1 MKIIN
6 IGRSSNNDVVI
17 SNDEKVSR
25 THCQII
31 QDDMGNFRLIDV
43 NSSNGTYINGVRRA
57 GEVILNRSD
66 IVRIGNTTL
75 PWQTYFSVNTPG
87 GYPHTVTPTPPSGP
101 VLPPKDDV
109 DDDEPFN
116 VIGLIGFIGSLIG
129 LITCWIPFGCFVTCL
144 IGMVLSIIGL
154 CRPRKGLAT
163 TGLIISIFNLI
174 IGAIITILVMSA

>member
-6 IGRSSNNDVVI
+6 IGRSSHNDVVI

-31 QDDMGNFRLIDV
+31 QDDMGNFRLMDL

-75 PWQTYFSVNTPG
+75 PWQTYFREIGGNTG
-87 GYPHTVTPTPPSGP
+87 FDSMSSNQDH
-101 VLPPKDDV
+101 VLPP
-109 DDDEPFN
+109 DDEPFN
-116 VIGLIGFIGSLIG
+116 GIGLAGFILALIG
-129 LITCWIPFGCFVTCL
+129 LITCWVPYVCFGTWL
-144 IGMVLSIIGL
+144 IGLIFSIIGM
-154 CRPRKGLAT
+154 CKPRKGLAT
-163 TGLIISIFNLI
+163 AGLIISIVNLI
-174 IGAIITILVMSA
+174 LDTIITIALFA

>member
-6 IGRSSNNDVVI
+6 IGRSSHNDVVI

-75 PWQTYFSVNTPG
+75 PWQTYFSVYNPG
-87 GYPHTVTPTPPSGP
+87 GYPHTVSPTPPSGP

-116 VIGLIGFIGSLIG
+116 GIGLAGFILALIG
-129 LITCWIPFGCFVTCL
+129 LITCWVPYVCFGTWL
-144 IGMVLSIIGL
+144 IGLIFSIIGM
-154 CRPRKGLAT
+154 CKPRKGLAT
-163 TGLIISIFNLI
+163 AGLIISIVNLI
-174 IGAIITILVMSA
+174 LDTIITIALFA